1 MLNKLQQKVTK
12 LQNSLDLQ
20 MCVQSELEAELTEKN
35 TELDARGKRMRNTNL
50 YKLNNQND

>member
-20 MCVQSELEAELTEKN
+20 MRVQSELEAELTEKN
-35 TELDARGKRMRNTNL
+35 KELDARGTCMYGK
-50 YKLNNQND
+50 YKSVT

>member
-20 MCVQSELEAELTEKN
+20 MRVQSELEGELTEKN
-35 TELDARGKRMRNTNL
+35 KELDARGTCNR
-50 YKLNNQND
+50 KLKPVTCLPK

>member
-20 MCVQSELEAELTEKN
+20 IRVQSELEAELTEKN
-35 TELDARGKRMRNTNL
+35 QELDARGTYMRNTNL
-50 YKLNNQND
+50 

>member
-20 MCVQSELEAELTEKN
+20 MRVQSELEAELTEKN